1 MGREGLRA
9 VSIGGGTGQPRLIQA
24 LRLMGAHIDSV
35 VAMAD
40 DGGSTGLL
48 REQAHVVPPGDVR
61 KCISA
66 LAADPASPLARA
78 FAHRFPYIDDHAL
91 GNLLLVALAEETGSF
106 TAGIRACER
115 MLDCIGRVHPST
127 LDTVSL
133 AGRTVSGEVVYGQAR
148 ISYGRRAFE
157 RVWLE
162 PAGAVANPEAVE
174 AILAADLVVLG
185 PGSLFTSIIPNVLV
199 DGIREALVRTSARRV
214 FVCPKIDSLG
224 ETSGMSVADHVYAL
238 AACGLADAI
247 DAVLV
252 HRGAEPEFVY
262 PYEKRAWER
271 LVAQAA
277 GVLPE
282 DAGAA
287 GVVPASA
294 ANAAPAAP
302 AAFDGG
308 GACAAAGMSPEP
320 GADAASGSPD
330 EAGEPGAASGSPVE
344 AAVPGTASA
353 DAPVSAS
360 SIAAAK
366 AAPFGP
372 IRASEQD
379 LERIARI
386 ARQVIVRDFTGSGCQ
401 PAQHDPARLAAALAE
416 VLA

>member
-48 REQAHVVPPGDVR
+48 RERAHVVPPGDVR

-115 MLDCIGRVHPST
+115 MLGCIGHVHPST

-133 AGRTVSGEVVYGQAR
+133 AGRTVSGEVVCGQAR
-148 ISYGRRAFE
+148 ISYGQRAFE

-162 PAGAVANPEAVE
+162 PAGAAANPEAVE

-185 PGSLFTSIIPNVLV
+185 PGSLFTSIVPNVLV
-199 DGIREALVRTSARRV
+199 DGIREALTRTAARRV

-224 ETSGMSVADHVYAL
+224 ETSGMSVADHVVAL
-238 AACGLADAI
+238 AACGLTDAL

-271 LVAQAA
+271 LVARAA
-277 GVLPE
+277 GVLPDDVE
-282 DAGAA
+282 E
-287 GVVPASA
+287 
-294 ANAAPAAP
+294 AAPAAAATADGGIAP
-302 AAFDGG
+302 AAVGMPSESGG
-308 GACAAAGMSPEP
+308 PA
-320 GADAASGSPD
+320 
-330 EAGEPGAASGSPVE
+330 
-344 AAVPGTASA
+344 
-353 DAPVSAS
+353 APVSAS
-360 SIAAAK
+360 AIAAAK

-372 IRASEQD
+372 IRANEQD

-386 ARQVIVRDFTGSGCQ
+386 ADKVIVRDFTGSGCQ
-401 PAQHDPARLAAALAE
+401 AAQHDPARLAAALAE

>member
-9 VSIGGGTGQPRLIQA
+9 VSIGGGTGQPRLIKA

-48 REQAHVVPPGDVR
+48 RERAHVVPPGDVR

-127 LDTVSL
+127 LDAVSL
-133 AGRTVSGEVVYGQAR
+133 VGRTVSGEVVCGQAR

-162 PAGAVANPEAVE
+162 PAGAVGNPEAVE

-199 DGIREALVRTSARRV
+199 DGIREALCRTSARRV

-282 DAGAA
+282 DAAA
-287 GVVPASA
+287 GVVPVSA
-294 ANAAPAAP
+294 AT
-302 AAFDGG
+302 
-308 GACAAAGMSPEP
+308 GAAAAGVAADRGDARAAAGVFPEP
-320 GADAASGSPD
+320 GADAASSSPAEVGEPD
-330 EAGEPGAASGSPVE
+330 ASFSSPAEASAPGAAS
-344 AAVPGTASA
+344 AA
-353 DAPVSAS
+353 APVSAS

>member
-48 REQAHVVPPGDVR
+48 RERAHVVPPGDVR

-115 MLDCIGRVHPST
+115 MLGCIGRVHPST
-127 LDTVSL
+127 LDAVSL
-133 AGRTVSGEVVYGQAR
+133 AGRTVSGEVVCGQAR

-199 DGIREALVRTSARRV
+199 DGIREALCRTSARRV

-262 PYEKRAWER
+262 PYEKRAWEL

-282 DAGAA
+282 DAGVA
-287 GVVPASA
+287 GVVPVS
-294 ANAAPAAP
+294 
-302 AAFDGG
+302 
-308 GACAAAGMSPEP
+308 AAAGAAAADAASDGGDARAAGMPPEP
-320 GADAASGSPD
+320 GADAASSSPA
-330 EAGEPGAASGSPVE
+330 EVPAPGA
-344 AAVPGTASA
+344 ASA

>member
-48 REQAHVVPPGDVR
+48 RERAHVVPPGDVR

-115 MLDCIGRVHPST
+115 MLGCIGRVHPST
-127 LDTVSL
+127 LDAVSL
-133 AGRTVSGEVVYGQAR
+133 AGRTVSGEVVCGQAR

-162 PAGAVANPEAVE
+162 PAGAAANPEAVE

-199 DGIREALVRTSARRV
+199 DGIREALVHTSARRV

-282 DAGAA
+282 DAGAS
-287 GVVPASA
+287 VVPASA
-294 ANAAPAAP
+294 AT
-302 AAFDGG
+302 G
-308 GACAAAGMSPEP
+308 AAAADAASDEGDARAAGVFPEP
-320 GADAASGSPD
+320 GADAASSSPA
-330 EAGEPGAASGSPVE
+330 EVGEPDAASSSSAE
-344 AAVPGTASA
+344 ASAPGAASA